1 MRRLILASSLLISI
15 SACATVDHSDPRT
28 CSQLEGTFSTLLF
41 DLEGAAL
48 RTAHDQI
55 LSAARAKRCAWVDAV
70 S

>member
-1 MRRLILASSLLISI
+1 MRRLLVASSLLISI
-15 SACATVDHSDPRT
+15 SACATVDDSDPRN
-28 CSQLEGTFSTLLF
+28 CNQLEGAFSTLLF

-48 RTAHDQI
+48 RAAHDQI